1 VGARASISAVTTVAF
16 IVFALVAAVDWIAVG
31 IGDRRVEWV
40 AKPLATLALVV
51 VAASA
56 DGPYGGRQW
65 WFVAALVLSLAGDVF
80 LMLPRDLFVPGLA
93 AFLVAHLAYVVGF
106 WVDDAP
112 HGVPLVL
119 AVVLVGAVVA
129 VLARRILA
137 GLRDSGQQALV
148 PPVTIY
154 MGVLAVMAVSATG
167 AGPAVAVFG
176 AWWFLASDGLL
187 AWNRFVQPVPYAP
200 VAIMV
205 TYHLAQ
211 AGLALSLV

>member
-1 VGARASISAVTTVAF
+1 MTTVAF

-51 VAASA
+51 VAAAA
-56 DGPYGGRQW
+56 DGGYGGRQW

-93 AFLVAHLAYVVGF
+93 SFLVAHLAYVVGI
-106 WVDDAP
+106 WVDHGP
-112 HGVPLVL
+112 HGVPLVVG
-119 AVVLVGAVVA
+119 VVLVGVVVA
-129 VLARRILA
+129 ALARRILA
-137 GLRDSGQQALV
+137 GLEASGQQALA

-154 MGVLAVMAVSATG
+154 MAVIAAMAISATG
-167 AGPAVAVFG
+167 AGPAIAVFG
-176 AWWFLASDGLL
+176 AWWFLASDALL
-187 AWNRFVQPVPYAP
+187 AWNKFVAPVPYAP